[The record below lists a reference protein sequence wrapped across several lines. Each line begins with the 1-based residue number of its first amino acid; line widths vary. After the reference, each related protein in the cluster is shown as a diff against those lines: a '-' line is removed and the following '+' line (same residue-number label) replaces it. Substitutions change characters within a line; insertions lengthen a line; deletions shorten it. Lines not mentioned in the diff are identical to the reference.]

1 MGIGMAVPETAMH
14 ENHGVK
20 ARENKVGRARKVF
33 SMKTKA
39 KAHFMDHPSN
49 QKFGGLSCRE
59 PVASVRCAQSKR
71 GCRPS

>member
-20 ARENKVGRARKVF
+20 ARKNKVGRAREIF

-39 KAHFMDHPSN
+39 KAHFMDHPPN
-49 QKFGGLSCRE
+49 QKFRGG
-59 PVASVRCAQSKR
+59 VFAAN
-71 GCRPS
+71 PSHPFAALNR

>member
-1 MGIGMAVPETAMH
+1 MAVPETAMH

-20 ARENKVGRARKVF
+20 ARKNKVGRAREIF

-49 QKFGGLSCRE
+49 QKFRGGVL
-59 PVASVRCAQSKR
+59 AAN
-71 GCRPS
+71 PSHPFAALNR

>member
-20 ARENKVGRARKVF
+20 ARKNKVRRAREVF

-39 KAHFMDHPSN
+39 KAHFVDHPPN
-49 QKFGGLSCRE
+49 QKLRSRVLAANPPHSFAALNG
-59 PVASVRCAQSKR
+59 
-71 GCRPS
+71 